1 MIREADAIRLQ
12 QIVEEYGLDVVLDH
26 LGGRKIDPLV
36 AAGEKR
42 AKEYM
47 ESIAHLAPAY
57 EPEILESLAHIYEYY
72 EGDDDE

>member
-1 MIREADAIRLQ
+1 MITETDAATLKH
-12 QIVEEYGLDVVLDH
+12 IVEEYGLDVVLDH

-57 EPEILESLAHIYEYY
+57 KPEILESLAHIYECY
-72 EGDDDE
+72 EGEDN

>member
-12 QIVEEYGLDVVLDH
+12 QIVEEYGIDVVLNQ
-26 LGGRKIDPLV
+26 LGARKIDPLV

-47 ESIAHLAPAY
+47 ESIAHLVPAY
-57 EPEILESLAHIYEYY
+57 NPEILEEALTSLYGE
-72 EGDDDE
+72 DDE